1 MASDDLPAPSSP
13 VDFTREY
20 IDQTDS
26 LLRSEF
32 QASKS
37 GVYLIF
43 WNTIAKEMVVTTLMV
58 NDEEAG
64 GAVTS
69 KSQHSYKDNGSN
81 LAILRLQ
88 KNDVITIKTNT
99 SSEYVSIS
107 GYFLF

>member
-1 MASDDLPAPSSP
+1 MASSDSPSSST

-26 LLRSEF
+26 LLDSDFR
-32 QASKS
+32 ASKS

-58 NDEEAG
+58 NDKVAG
-64 GAVTS
+64 RAVTC
-69 KSQHSYKDNGSN
+69 KSQHSYTDNGSN

-99 SSEYVSIS
+99 SSDYVSIS